1 MTDGRQ
7 LAALI
12 VEARTLDGT
21 DVAQVLRAF
30 ELLEVFEAHVDAQ
43 SDERWR
49 RTAAAE
55 IVRTLA

>member
-7 LAALI
+7 LAAAI
-12 VEARTLDGT
+12 AEARTLDGA

-43 SDERWR
+43 ADERWK
-49 RTAAAE
+49 RTAAVE
-55 IVRTLA
+55 IVRALA